1 MKYIFYSLLIFL
13 ISCSSSKKSYLDR
26 ADTDNALFD
35 AVKALKKKSNDT
47 AAANALP
54 LLYKAAQERHIR
66 KIAALGESQELS
78 RWDKLIDE
86 YSALQEMHNAIID
99 VNAAY
104 EKVTPTNY
112 QQTIYDLKQR
122 AAEDYYNSAAGY
134 LGAAGRDNARKAYNQ
149 FKKADQLVAGYKD
162 AKSKMD
168 EAYQNA
174 IVNIQVNPIQDNSFF
189 FNTGWG
195 NSGYNY
201 SNEYFQQNLVR
212 ELRNNN
218 RYPARFYTE
227 WEARRDNIQPD
238 WTINLTLRNMN
249 IPRPQEYRDNR
260 GISRRIQSGTDTA
273 GRPVYQTVYATLQIT
288 RRSLIARA
296 DMELNIMD
304 MIERKTIS
312 NTSYREDYRWQEE
325 FATYT
330 GDSRA
335 LSDNDWRLV

>member
-1 MKYIFYSLLIFL
+1 MKYIFYSLLVFL
-13 ISCSSSKKSYLDR
+13 VSCSSSKKNYLDR
-26 ADTDNALFD
+26 SDTDNALFD

-54 LLYKAAQERHIR
+54 LLYTAAQERHIR
-66 KIAALGESQELS
+66 KIAALGQSQELS

-201 SNEYFQQNLVR
+201 SNEYFQ
-212 ELRNNN
+212 
-218 RYPARFYTE
+218 
-227 WEARRDNIQPD
+227 
-238 WTINLTLRNMN
+238 
-249 IPRPQEYRDNR
+249 
-260 GISRRIQSGTDTA
+260 
-273 GRPVYQTVYATLQIT
+273 
-288 RRSLIARA
+288 
-296 DMELNIMD
+296 
-304 MIERKTIS
+304 
-312 NTSYREDYRWQEE
+312 
-325 FATYT
+325 
-330 GDSRA
+330 
-335 LSDNDWRLV
+335 